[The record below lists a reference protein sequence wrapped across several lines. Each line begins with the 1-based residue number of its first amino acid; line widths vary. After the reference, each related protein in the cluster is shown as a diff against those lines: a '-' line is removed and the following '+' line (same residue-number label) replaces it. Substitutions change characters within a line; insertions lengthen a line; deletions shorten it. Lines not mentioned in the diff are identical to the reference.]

1 MKFYV
6 SACAK
11 KSGNGDI
18 NNPFLTIQEAADVA
32 KPGDEICVYPGVY
45 RESVNPVYSGE
56 ENKPIKYIS
65 VEKHKAI
72 ITGAERVKGWKALGN
87 GVWERRINCEIFG
100 DYNLNFMKNS

>member
-32 KPGDEICVYPGVY
+32 KPGDEIYVYPGVY

-56 ENKPIKYIS
+56 ENKPIKYIKRKFTI
-65 VEKHKAI
+65 V
-72 ITGAERVKGWKALGN
+72 
-87 GVWERRINCEIFG
+87 
-100 DYNLNFMKNS
+100 